1 MLKPILA
8 AVVALGATS
17 ALAAGHAQNRIDGQR
32 PDAPEL
38 AAPGDL
44 KVGVR
49 TLEMVNP
56 GQIDMMAVSAAEPL
70 PDPVPTYDRP
80 LTVEV
85 WYPAA
90 ADASGETTYQAVI
103 RDGATTVTLHGSA
116 MRDAAAADGSWP
128 LVILSHGYPGN
139 RYIMSHLGENLASK
153 GYVVAS
159 IDHTDSIYEHA
170 SSFSPVSFGS
180 TLVNRSFDQLF
191 VLDQM
196 AAMSAGEGFL
206 SGRVDADNTAIIGYS
221 MGGYGAIITV
231 GGGVTQNAVDL
242 PFGAPHGLLGAHK
255 AGSETH
261 AALPDDRVKTA
272 IAIGPWGLNFGLWD
286 GEGLSGVKVPM
297 LFMAGSVDDVSGY
310 ENGVRGIWQ
319 AATGVD
325 RSLLTFENANHN
337 AAAPYPA
344 PQEGREVSP
353 ALGFAPYDHYA
364 DAVWDTV
371 KMNNIAQ
378 HFATAWLDMHLKGDA
393 AKGEFLDLIPKAND
407 GVVALEDDGSEKP
420 EHTHWRGFAPRTA
433 KGLRFETL
441 AAGE

>member
-1 MLKPILA
+1 MIRSLIAAGAIL
-8 AVVALGATS
+8 LATQ
-17 ALAAGHAQNRIDGQR
+17 AFAAGHAQNRIDGQR

-38 AAPGDL
+38 AAYGGQA
-44 KVGVR
+44 VGVR
-49 TLEMVNP
+49 TLQIVNP
-56 GQIDMMAVSAAEPL
+56 GQIDLMAVSAAEPL
-70 PDPVPTYDRP
+70 PDPAPVYDRP
-80 LTVEV
+80 LTVEI

-90 ADASGETTYQAVI
+90 AGATGATTYEATI
-103 RDGATTVTLHGSA
+103 RDGATTVALHGRA
-116 MRDAAAADGSWP
+116 MRDAAPGDGSWP

-170 SSFSPVSFGS
+170 ATFSPVSFGS

-191 VLDQM
+191 VLEEM
-196 AAMSAGEGFL
+196 ARLSAGDGFL
-206 SGRVDADNTAIIGYS
+206 SGRVDTDNTAIIGYS
-221 MGGYGAIITV
+221 MGGYGAVITA
-231 GGGVTQNAVDL
+231 GGGLTQGAVDL
-242 PFGAPHGLLGAHK
+242 PFGAPHGLLGVHK
-255 AGSETH
+255 AGSDSH
-261 AALPDDRVKTA
+261 AALPDARVKTA

-286 GEGLSGVKVPM
+286 AEGLSGVQVPM

-310 ENGVRGIWQ
+310 ENGTRGIWQ
-319 AATGVD
+319 GVASVD
-325 RSLLTFENANHN
+325 RSLLTFDNANHN

-371 KMNNIAQ
+371 RMNNIAQ
-378 HFATAWLDMHLKGDA
+378 HFATAWLDLHLKGDA
-393 AKGEFLDLIPKAND
+393 DKAAYLDLIPNSND
-407 GVVALEDDGSEKP
+407 GVFALEDNGAPKP
-420 EHTHWRGFAPRTA
+420 EHTYWKGFANRTA

-441 AAGE
+441 KAAE

>member
-1 MLKPILA
+1 MLRTLIAAGAILT
-8 AVVALGATS
+8 ATQTF
-17 ALAAGHAQNRIDGQR
+17 AAGHAENRIDGQR

-38 AAPGDL
+38 AAVGDNA
-44 KVGVR
+44 VGVR
-49 TLEMVNP
+49 TLELVNP
-56 GQIDMMAVSAAEPL
+56 GQINLMAVSAAEPL

-90 ADASGETTYQAVI
+90 ADATGATTYEATI
-103 RDGATTVTLHGSA
+103 RDGVTKVTLHGSA
-116 MRDAAAADGSWP
+116 MRDAAPADGTWP

-170 SSFSPVSFGS
+170 ASFSPVTFGS
-180 TLVNRSFDQLF
+180 TLVNRSYDQLF
-191 VLDQM
+191 VLDEM
-196 AAMSAGEGFL
+196 ARLSEGDGFL
-206 SGRVDADNTAIIGYS
+206 SGRVDAANTAIVGYS

-255 AGSETH
+255 AGSDAH
-261 AALPDDRVKTA
+261 GALPDERVKTA

-286 GEGLSGVKVPM
+286 AEGLSGVGVPM

-310 ENGVRGIWQ
+310 ENGVRGIW
-319 AATGVD
+319 AGVSGVD

-353 ALGFAPYDHYA
+353 TLGFAPYDHYA

-371 KMNNIAQ
+371 RMNNIAQ
-378 HFATAWLDMHLKGDA
+378 HFATAWLDLHLKGDA
-393 AKGEFLDLIPKAND
+393 DKAAYLDLVPNSND
-407 GVVALEDDGSEKP
+407 GVFALEDDGSEKP
-420 EHTHWRGFAPRTA
+420 EHTHWKGFANRTA

-441 AAGE
+441 KAGE